1 MARDP
6 ELVALIES
14 AVNIPSLPFLLD
26 VSHSHNL
33 SEKNSEREAWVRECW
48 VKLMTV
54 RLVQERLEKCQK
66 VEGVN
71 NYEACKWLSDLYLKK
86 LAENKGV

>member
-1 MARDP
+1 
-6 ELVALIES
+6 
-14 AVNIPSLPFLLD
+14 
-26 VSHSHNL
+26 
-33 SEKNSEREAWVRECW
+33 
-48 VKLMTV
+48 MTV
-54 RLVQERLEKCQK
+54 RLVQEQLEKCQK